1 MGRNQGRM
9 GGKEVRYGKH
19 RRRLITQRGNS
30 GRMSLLCC
38 DQELLPTGQ
47 VDVGQLWWSEILVT
61 GATHVQLYANQ
72 LGSVEEMDKFPDT

>member
-1 MGRNQGRM
+1 
-9 GGKEVRYGKH
+9 
-19 RRRLITQRGNS
+19 
-30 GRMSLLCC
+30 MSLLCC

-72 LGSVEEMDKFPDT
+72 PGSVEEMDKFPDT